1 MSSNSAK
8 LLRISRDGAI
18 RTPEAPNALS
28 RVSGASNQEEL
39 SRNSIS
45 YLGPMGCLPMEEE
58 LMSTF
63 LHRPKLLLGLNELG
77 AGPLA
82 RWILLHL
89 HLQGCNTAMKPSLYL
104 PCLC

>member
-18 RTPEAPNALS
+18 RALEAPNALS
-28 RVSGASNQEEL
+28 RVTGASSQEEL
-39 SRNSIS
+39 SQNSIS
-45 YLGPMGCLPMEEE
+45 YLGPLGCLTMEEE

-63 LHRPKLLLGLNELG
+63 LHRPKLLLGLNKLG

-89 HLQGCNTAMKPSLYL
+89 PLQGCNSTMKPSLYL